1 MIFGFIIII
10 YSFNGNNNE
19 EIIKNIFGD
28 LMKENCVLVFKILSI
43 IYTIIFCF
51 PLIMNIFIPC
61 CNKNKKEKKKE
72 ETNLSDFETQFLNP
86 SSISSETL

>member
-1 MIFGFIIII
+1 MIFGFILII
-10 YSFNGNNNE
+10 YSFKDNNE
-19 EIIKNIFGD
+19 EIIKKVFGD
-28 LMKENCVLVFKILSI
+28 LIDRQKSVLIFKILSI

-61 CNKNKKEKKKE
+61 CKKNKKESKKE

-86 SSISSETL
+86 SNNSSETL